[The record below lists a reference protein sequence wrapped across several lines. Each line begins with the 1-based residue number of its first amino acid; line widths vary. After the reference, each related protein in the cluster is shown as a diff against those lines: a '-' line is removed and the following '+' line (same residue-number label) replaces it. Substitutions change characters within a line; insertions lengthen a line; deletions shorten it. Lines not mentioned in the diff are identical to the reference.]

1 MKKRPV
7 LLAIGG
13 LLAMAAG
20 LGIGRFVYTPILP
33 PMVEALQLTKGQA
46 GLIASAN
53 FIGYL
58 AAALLASMR
67 LPGTRRAWLLS
78 SLAATAICL
87 AGMGIT
93 TAMPLFIVLRLVAG
107 AASAFVLIFS
117 SALVL
122 DRLASAGR
130 ASLSST
136 HFAGVGS
143 GIAASAILVALLL
156 HAGASWRT
164 LWFASAALALAAA
177 LAVAALVPRDETAPP
192 ASRATDAGR
201 ASPGFA
207 ALIVAY
213 GLFGFGYVITATFI
227 VDMVRASPVIGHL
240 EPYIW
245 VLVGL
250 SAVPSVGL
258 WMSLGVRLGVLR
270 AYAMAN
276 VVEAIGVAAS
286 ALWAT
291 PAGIIVAA
299 IFLGGTFVG
308 LTALGLVAA
317 RAGSSGDPRR
327 RIALMTV
334 SFSLGQ
340 ILGPV
345 FAGYVYDATGS
356 LLVPSLAAAAALAL
370 ATILSLLADAQRRGA
385 LSTASASRA
394 ARRPEA

>member
-1 MKKRPV
+1 MKKRPL

-58 AAALLASMR
+58 AGALLGALR
-67 LPGTRRAWLLS
+67 LPGSRRTWLLVA
-78 SLAATAICL
+78 LAVNAICL
-87 AGMGIT
+87 AGMGAAA
-93 TAMPLFIVLRLVAG
+93 AMPLFIALRLIAG

-122 DRLASAGR
+122 DRLAAAGR
-130 ASLSST
+130 ASLSAV

-143 GIAASAILVALLL
+143 GIALSAILVATLLMA
-156 HAGASWRT
+156 HASWQM
-164 LWFASAALALAAA
+164 LWFASAILCFAAVI
-177 LAVAALVPRDETAPP
+177 AVAALVPPDEAVPQTARTQS
-192 ASRATDAGR
+192 ASGT
-201 ASPGFA
+201 SPGFA

-227 VDMVRASPVIGHL
+227 VDLVRSAPAIAHL

-245 VLVGL
+245 LVVGL
-250 SAVPSVGL
+250 SAVPSVAL
-258 WMSLGVRLGVLR
+258 WTALGARWGVMR
-270 AYAMAN
+270 AYVVAN
-276 VVEAIGVAAS
+276 LVEAVGVAAS
-286 ALWAT
+286 ALWVQT
-291 PAGIIVAA
+291 AGVIIAA

-317 RAGSSGDPRR
+317 RERSSGDPRR
-327 RIALMTV
+327 SIALMTV

-340 ILGPV
+340 ILGPI
-345 FAGYVYDATGS
+345 FAGYLYDATGS
-356 LLVPSLAAAAALAL
+356 LSTPSLAAAAALVVAAL
-370 ATILSLLADAQRRGA
+370 LSLLAERQRR
-385 LSTASASRA
+385 LSPSQLNLSK
-394 ARRPEA
+394 

>member
-1 MKKRPV
+1 MKKRPL

-33 PMVEALQLTKGQA
+33 PMVEALQLTKSQA

-58 AAALLASMR
+58 AGALLGALR
-67 LPGTRRAWLLS
+67 LPGSRRTWLLAA
-78 SLAATAICL
+78 LAVNTICL
-87 AGMGIT
+87 AGMGAAAT
-93 TAMPLFIVLRLVAG
+93 MPLFIALRLIAG

-122 DRLASAGR
+122 DRLAAAGR
-130 ASLSST
+130 ASLSAV
-136 HFAGVGS
+136 HFAGVGG
-143 GIAASAILVALLL
+143 GIALSAILVAALLTA
-156 HAGASWRT
+156 HASWQT
-164 LWFASAALALAAA
+164 LWFASAALSFAAVV
-177 LAVAALVPRDETAPP
+177 AVAALVPPDEAMPQTARTQS
-192 ASRATDAGR
+192 AAG

-227 VDMVRASPVIGHL
+227 VDLVRGAPAIAHL

-245 VLVGL
+245 LVVGL
-250 SAVPSVGL
+250 SAVPSVAL
-258 WMSLGVRLGVLR
+258 WTALGARWGVMR
-270 AYAMAN
+270 AYVVAN
-276 VVEAIGVAAS
+276 LVEAVGVAAS
-286 ALWAT
+286 ALWVQT
-291 PAGIIVAA
+291 AGVIVAA

-317 RAGSSGDPRR
+317 RQGSTGDPRR
-327 RIALMTV
+327 SIALMTV

-340 ILGPV
+340 ILGPI

-356 LLVPSLAAAAALAL
+356 LSTPSLAAAAALVVAAL
-370 ATILSLLADAQRRGA
+370 LSLLAERQRRVA
-385 LSTASASRA
+385 PSQLNLSK
-394 ARRPEA
+394 

>member
-1 MKKRPV
+1 MNKRPV
-7 LLAIGG
+7 LVAIGG

-58 AAALLASMR
+58 AGALVAAMQ
-67 LPGTRRAWLLS
+67 LPGSRRAWLLS
-78 SLAATAICL
+78 SLAVTAICL
-87 AGMGIT
+87 VGMGMAT
-93 TAMPLFIVLRLVAG
+93 TMPLFIGLRLVAG

-122 DRLASAGR
+122 DRLAAAGR
-130 ASLSST
+130 GSLSSV
-136 HFAGVGS
+136 HFAGVGA

-156 HAGASWRT
+156 HTGVSWRV
-164 LWFASAALALAAA
+164 LWFASATLALVAM
-177 LAVAALVPRDETAPP
+177 LAVAALIQLDEAVPSAQQTVGA
-192 ASRATDAGR
+192 AR
-201 ASPGFA
+201 ASPGFP
-207 ALIVAY
+207 ALILAY

-227 VDMVRASPVIGHL
+227 VDMVRASPMIGHL
-240 EPYIW
+240 EPYVW

-258 WMSLGVRLGVLR
+258 WTLLGGRVGILR
-270 AYAMAN
+270 AYAVAN
-276 VVEAIGVAAS
+276 VIEAIGVAAS
-286 ALWAT
+286 ALWTT

-317 RAGSSGDPRR
+317 RDGSGGDPRR

-334 SFSLGQ
+334 SFSFGQ

-356 LLVPSLAAAAALAL
+356 LLVPSLAAASGLMLAA
-370 ATILSLLADAQRRGA
+370 ILSLVADLQRRGA
-385 LSTASASRA
+385 PSTASASRA